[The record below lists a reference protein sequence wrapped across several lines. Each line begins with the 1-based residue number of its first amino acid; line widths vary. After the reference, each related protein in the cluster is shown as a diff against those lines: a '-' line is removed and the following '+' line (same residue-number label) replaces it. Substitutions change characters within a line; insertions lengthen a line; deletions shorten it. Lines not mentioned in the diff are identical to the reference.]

1 MLKLG
6 LCGWLDTDVDASL
19 HQPKDD
25 EVDPE
30 TMHLVERLIGVVRRR
45 RSPKAIETYEQ
56 VRFLVEYVTF
66 LREQRESNRKS
77 ETQDWFADWE
87 TRVE

>member
-6 LCGWLDTDVDASL
+6 LCGWLDADVDSSL
-19 HQPKDD
+19 QQSTEQ
-25 EVDPE
+25 EVDSE
-30 TMHLVERLIGVVRRR
+30 TMRLVERLISVVRRR

>member
-6 LCGWLDTDVDASL
+6 LCGWLDTDVDSSL
-19 HQPKDD
+19 QRAEQ
-25 EVDPE
+25 EVDQE
-30 TMHLVERLIGVVRRR
+30 TMRLVERLISVVRRR

>member
-6 LCGWLDTDVDASL
+6 LCGWLDADVDSSL
-19 HQPKDD
+19 QPAEQ
-25 EVDPE
+25 EVDQE
-30 TMHLVERLIGVVRRR
+30 TMRLVERLISVVRRR

-77 ETQDWFADWE
+77 EAQDWFADWE